1 MANIY
6 GKFRV
11 DSHFDFRSKED
22 LPMDK
27 LQAKSE
33 KQYYIPMEVNET
45 SKEFFIANG
54 FDLSNDAVWTKI
66 GHRTVRAIMIPA
78 TKGQYMEYMRP
89 LWREAKQAQRASKQ
103 EDERKMLP
111 VSLDQLYASTEY
123 EMSDE
128 ADLEEDLI
136 KQEMLKEL
144 HAALDELEEMDR
156 TIMKMF
162 GDGATEKQ
170 IAEVVHLSQKG
181 VNKRK
186 KRVFVQLKTRLKD
199 FE

>member
-1 MANIY
+1 
-6 GKFRV
+6 
-11 DSHFDFRSKED
+11 
-22 LPMDK
+22 MDK

-144 HAALDELEEMDR
+144 HAALIQSFL
-156 TIMKMF
+156 
-162 GDGATEKQ
+162 
-170 IAEVVHLSQKG
+170 
-181 VNKRK
+181 
-186 KRVFVQLKTRLKD
+186 
-199 FE
+199 

>member
-1 MANIY
+1 
-6 GKFRV
+6 
-11 DSHFDFRSKED
+11 
-22 LPMDK
+22 MDK
-27 LQAKSE
+27 LETKSE

-54 FDLSNDAVWTKI
+54 FDLSTNVVWTKI

-78 TKGQYMEYMRP
+78 TKEQYQEYMRP
-89 LWREAKQAQRASKQ
+89 MWREDKQAQRANKQ
-103 EDERKMLP
+103 EDESKMQP
-111 VSLDQLYASTEY
+111 VSLDQLYESTEY
-123 EMSDE
+123 EVSDGV
-128 ADLEEDLI
+128 DLETNLT

-144 HAALDELEEMDR
+144 RAALDELEEIDR

-186 KRVFVQLKTRLKD
+186 KKVFVHLKTRLKD

>member
-1 MANIY
+1 
-6 GKFRV
+6 
-11 DSHFDFRSKED
+11 
-22 LPMDK
+22 MDK
-27 LQAKSE
+27 LQTKSE

-54 FDLSNDAVWTKI
+54 FDLSTDAVWTKI

-78 TKGQYMEYMRP
+78 TKEQYLEYMRP
-89 LWREAKQAQRASKQ
+89 LWREDKQAQRASKH
-103 EDERKMLP
+103 EDKRKMLP
-111 VSLDQLYASTEY
+111 VSLDQLYEDTEY
-123 EMSDE
+123 EMSDG
-128 ADLEEDLI
+128 ADLEEDFI
-136 KQEMLKEL
+136 KREMLKEL
-144 HAALDELEEMDR
+144 HAALDELEVIDR

-186 KRVFVQLKTRLKD
+186 KKVFVQLKTRLKD

>member
-1 MANIY
+1 MEN
-6 GKFRV
+6 
-11 DSHFDFRSKED
+11 
-22 LPMDK
+22 
-27 LQAKSE
+27 LQTKSE
-33 KQYYIPMEVNET
+33 KQYYIPMEVNEA
-45 SKEFFIANG
+45 SKEIFIASG
-54 FDLSNDAVWTKI
+54 YDLSTDAVWTKI

-78 TKGQYMEYMRP
+78 TKEQYLEYMRP
-89 LWREAKQAQRASKQ
+89 LWREDKQAQRASKQ
-103 EDERKMLP
+103 EDKRKMLP
-111 VSLDQLYASTEY
+111 VSLDQLYEDTEY
-123 EMSDE
+123 EMSDG
-128 ADLEEDLI
+128 ADLEEDFI

-144 HAALDELEEMDR
+144 RAALDELEEIDR

-186 KRVFVQLKTRLKD
+186 KKIFVQLNTRLKD

>member
-1 MANIY
+1 
-6 GKFRV
+6 
-11 DSHFDFRSKED
+11 
-22 LPMDK
+22 MDK

-181 VNKRK
+181 VNKK
-186 KRVFVQLKTRLKD
+186 KKSVFVQLKTRLKD

>member
-1 MANIY
+1 
-6 GKFRV
+6 
-11 DSHFDFRSKED
+11 
-22 LPMDK
+22 
-27 LQAKSE
+27 
-33 KQYYIPMEVNET
+33 
-45 SKEFFIANG
+45 
-54 FDLSNDAVWTKI
+54 
-66 GHRTVRAIMIPA
+66 MIPA
-78 TKGQYMEYMRP
+78 TKEQYLEYMRP
-89 LWREAKQAQRASKQ
+89 LWREDKQAQRASKQ
-103 EDERKMLP
+103 EDKRKMLP
-111 VSLDQLYASTEY
+111 VSLNQLYENTEY

-128 ADLEEDLI
+128 ADLEESLI

-186 KRVFVQLKTRLKD
+186 KRVFGSA
-199 FE
+199 

>member
-1 MANIY
+1 MINKNFNDKWIQ
-6 GKFRV
+6 KFIN
-11 DSHFDFRSKED
+11 
-22 LPMDK
+22 L
-27 LQAKSE
+27 LQGFFYA
-33 KQYYIPMEVNET
+33 QYCP
-45 SKEFFIANG
+45 FG
-54 FDLSNDAVWTKI
+54 
-66 GHRTVRAIMIPA
+66 
-78 TKGQYMEYMRP
+78 
-89 LWREAKQAQRASKQ
+89 Q

-181 VNKRK
+181 VNKKK

>member
-1 MANIY
+1 
-6 GKFRV
+6 
-11 DSHFDFRSKED
+11 
-22 LPMDK
+22 MDK

-89 LWREAKQAQRASKQ
+89 LWREAKQAQKQ

>member
-1 MANIY
+1 MEN
-6 GKFRV
+6 
-11 DSHFDFRSKED
+11 
-22 LPMDK
+22 
-27 LQAKSE
+27 LQTKSE

-45 SKEFFIANG
+45 SKEFIIANG
-54 FDLSNDAVWTKI
+54 FNLSTDAVWTKI

-78 TKGQYMEYMRP
+78 TKEQYLEYMRP
-89 LWREAKQAQRASKQ
+89 LWREDKQGQRVSKQ
-103 EDERKMLP
+103 EDESKMQP
-111 VSLDQLYASTEY
+111 VSLDQLYESTEY
-123 EMSDE
+123 EVSDGV
-128 ADLEEDLI
+128 DLEANLI
-136 KQEMLKEL
+136 KLEMIAEL

-162 GDGATEKQ
+162 GDGVTEQQ

-186 KRVFVQLKTRLKD
+186 KKVFVKLKTRLKD